1 MVRIITDS
9 AADFEPFELEK
20 LNVACTPL
28 SVMLAD
34 KEYRENIDLS
44 KKQFYEL
51 LESTVATP
59 QTSQPSPDL
68 LFDEFKAAKDAGD
81 EAVFISISSGISGTY
96 QTALITK
103 EDVECDDCYVV
114 DSLTATAG
122 ERLLVEYAVRMRDEG
137 KNAKEIVAA
146 LEAVRGKVVLTACID
161 TLEYLYRG
169 GRISQT
175 AYKLGTMAQVKPI
188 IRFTAEGTIEVPAK
202 AMGMRK
208 GMDQLCKWMVAKKPD
223 LNHKIYVVY
232 TADRAVG
239 DALAQRMAAHGYEIP
254 ADQVVPAGAVIGS
267 HIGPGG
273 CGIIYIAE

>member
-9 AADFEPFELEK
+9 AADFEPAELEK

-44 KKQFYEL
+44 KKEFYEL
-51 LESTVATP
+51 LESTGATP
-59 QTSQPSPDL
+59 KTSQPSPDL
-68 LFDEFKAAKDAGD
+68 LFDQFKAAKDAGD
-81 EAVFISISSGISGTY
+81 EAVYISISSGISGTY

-103 EDVECDDCYVV
+103 EDVQYDGCHVV
-114 DSLTATAG
+114 DSLNATAG
-122 ERLLVEYAVRMRDEG
+122 ERILVEYAVHLRDEG

-146 LEAVRGKVVLTACID
+146 LEEARSKVVLVACID

-175 AYKLGTMAQVKPI
+175 VYKLGTMAQVKPI
-188 IRFTAEGTIEVPAK
+188 IRFSAEGTIEVPAK

-208 GMDQLCKWMVAKKPD
+208 GMDQLCKRLETQKPD
-223 LNHKIYVVY
+223 RNHKIYAVY
-232 TADRAVG
+232 TAHRSVG
-239 DALAQRMAAHGYEIP
+239 EALAQRMAAHGYEIP
-254 ADQVVPAGAVIGS
+254 DEQIIPAGAVIGS

>member
-9 AADFEPFELEK
+9 AADFEPAELEK
-20 LNVACTPL
+20 LNIACTPL

-51 LESTVATP
+51 LEATGATP
-59 QTSQPSPDL
+59 QTSQPSP
-68 LFDEFKAAKDAGD
+68 EFLQKILEEVKAAGD
-81 EAVFISISSGISGTY
+81 EAVFVSISSGISGTY
-96 QTALITK
+96 QTARMTA
-103 EDVECDDCYVV
+103 EEAECECYVV

-122 ERLLVEYAVRMRDEG
+122 ERVLVEYAVRLRDEG
-137 KNAKEIVAA
+137 KSAKEIAAA
-146 LEAVRGKVVLTACID
+146 LEEIRDKVVLTACID

-175 AYKLGTMAQVKPI
+175 VYKLGTMAQVKPI
-188 IRFTAEGTIEVPAK
+188 IRFSEEGTIEVPAK

-208 GMDQLCKWMVAKKPD
+208 GLDQLCKRLETQKPD
-223 LNHKIYVVY
+223 MSHKIYAVY
-232 TADRAVG
+232 TAHKSVG
-239 DALAQRMAAHGYEIP
+239 EALAQRMAAHGYEIP
-254 ADQVVPAGAVIGS
+254 DEQIIPVGAVIGS

-273 CGIIYIAE
+273 CGLIYITE

>member
-20 LNVACTPL
+20 LNIACTPL

-34 KEYRENIDLS
+34 KSYRENIDLS
-44 KKQFYEL
+44 KKEFYEL
-51 LESTVATP
+51 LASTGATP

-68 LFDEFKAAKDAGD
+68 LFDQFKAAKDAGD
-81 EAVFISISSGISGTY
+81 EAIFISISSGISGTY

-103 EDVECDDCYVV
+103 EDVEYDGCYVV
-114 DSLTATAG
+114 DSLNATAG
-122 ERLLVEYAVRMRDEG
+122 ERVLVEYAVRLRDEG
-137 KNAKEIVAA
+137 KSAKEIVAA
-146 LEAVRGKVVLTACID
+146 LEEARGKVVLTACID

-175 AYKLGTMAQVKPI
+175 VYKLGTMAQVKPI
-188 IRFTAEGTIEVPAK
+188 IRFSAEGTIEVPAK

-208 GMDQLCKWMVAKKPD
+208 GMDQLCKRLEAQKPD
-223 LNHKIYVVY
+223 KNHKIYAVY

-239 DALAQRMAAHGYEIP
+239 EALAQRMAAHGYEIP
-254 ADQVVPAGAVIGS
+254 ADQIVPVGAVIGS